1 MTGNMLLQYEFF
13 LLVGTLLVQP
23 LGGYMAGVFQR
34 KRTFLDEILRPVE
47 RWLYK
52 IRRSQSGL
60 TSTGAR

>member
-1 MTGNMLLQYEFF
+1 MTGNMLLQYGAF
-13 LLVGTLLVQP
+13 LLVVTLLVQP
-23 LGGYMAGVFQR
+23 LGGYMARVFQR
-34 KRTFLDEILRPVE
+34 EKTFLDGILRPVE